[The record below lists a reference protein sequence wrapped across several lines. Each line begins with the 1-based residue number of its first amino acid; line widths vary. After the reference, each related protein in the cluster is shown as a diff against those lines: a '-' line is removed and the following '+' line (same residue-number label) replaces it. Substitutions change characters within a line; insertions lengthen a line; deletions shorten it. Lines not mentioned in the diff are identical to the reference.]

1 MTRGHQIST
10 NGHIFKCSI
19 KSRQTDWGVHFSTW
33 KACIFFKG
41 DLSTNFP
48 LSKVVRNWI
57 GDAFGFIEGQ
67 NNRRK
72 DEKESFNSTHF
83 MISSSGGECKIFRS
97 RLFST
102 NFMINQRGGESC
114 FLDAMANLAFLNLS
128 NLEFFEFSRESATI
142 TFSGK
147 WSSVDPRAQ
156 CVRKKE
162 RSYLDSKWKYR
173 NSWREKQIKCKSFY
187 QAIFFVRSDAV

>member
-72 DEKESFNSTHF
+72 DEKKSFNSTHF
-83 MISSSGGECKIFRS
+83 MISNSGGECKIFRS

-162 RSYLDSKWKYR
+162 VTLTQNENIAILGER
-173 NSWREKQIKCKSFY
+173 NKSNANLFIKQ
-187 QAIFFVRSDAV
+187 FFSIRSDAV